1 MKKKMALHKRM
12 QKKTIVQ
19 RNSKGQELENQ
30 AKETKH
36 MHF

>member
-1 MKKKMALHKRM
+1 MQKKWAWHKRM
-12 QKKTIVQ
+12 QTTIVQ

-30 AKETKH
+30 AKETNH